1 MAEEY
6 EFFSEL
12 CKMEFLVAKAK
23 IDELILF
30 DKSLKMN
37 KELEELKGKYGEKA
51 EQKIDFV
58 RLKQK
63 LSEHDQNW
71 RGSKGKLDSAQENYQ
86 KYLRKR
92 ALGTL

>member
-1 MAEEY
+1 MTEEH
-6 EFFSEL
+6 EFLSEL

-37 KELEELKGKYGEKA
+37 KELDELEEKYGEKA
-51 EQKIDFV
+51 EQKTDFV

-71 RGSKGKLDSAQENYQ
+71 RGSKRELDSAQENYQ

-92 ALGTL
+92 ALGTI